1 MRVSLIILAQAA
13 ALTSAILVPRRVD
26 RPHFLEFGIPKS
38 LAFDHSLHDVGI
50 SDIPNLADFP
60 QFAGLASLAGL
71 SNLPGLADMPSM
83 SETPQTPGFPRIS
96 LPHFSKTPAP
106 APSLLDSLPEN
117 DQEISVSRVIRVPC
131 EGCPTQVPGQRT
143 DLVLEFNLA
152 AGNHRNMTLN
162 DIPILP
168 ISEDPLKPSELTN
181 LVVTQMPS
189 DVDSIVYIINPK
201 MFPTVSLSYGLLT
214 RVETK
219 NDIKNYELILNI
231 YSVNQTE
238 VNLKGLEMTV
248 NEEPGTHKLSFGPY
262 VSLPKGEMCGMNL
275 KCMMDKMFRKVQD
288 MRIPLPSFTSM
299 GCHEEISEEET
310 GTPSIELGKATTVTT
325 PVFSYQANAS
335 PKRPSLFH
343 RIVRQ
348 ILLPVFVGIA
358 VGMAVSLL
366 GLVIG
371 HISVAIWRRFYGR
384 SSGASR
390 ARGCFGFLR
399 RNRER
404 CAREARNKLA
414 AGMAD
419 GEVEKALLPQ
429 TEAPPAY
436 ADDETVDAVEKE

>member
-1 MRVSLIILAQAA
+1 
-13 ALTSAILVPRRVD
+13 
-26 RPHFLEFGIPKS
+26 
-38 LAFDHSLHDVGI
+38 
-50 SDIPNLADFP
+50 
-60 QFAGLASLAGL
+60 
-71 SNLPGLADMPSM
+71 
-83 SETPQTPGFPRIS
+83 
-96 LPHFSKTPAP
+96 
-106 APSLLDSLPEN
+106 
-117 DQEISVSRVIRVPC
+117 
-131 EGCPTQVPGQRT
+131 
-143 DLVLEFNLA
+143 
-152 AGNHRNMTLN
+152 MTLN

-325 PVFSYQANAS
+325 PVFLIPSQCLTQTSKPLSSY
-335 PKRPSLFH
+335 RPADPSSRFRWHRRWYGCFSSRPRHRSHFRRHLETLLWSL
-343 RIVRQ
+343 
-348 ILLPVFVGIA
+348 
-358 VGMAVSLL
+358 
-366 GLVIG
+366 
-371 HISVAIWRRFYGR
+371 IWRL
-384 SSGASR
+384 SR
-390 ARGCFGFLR
+390 TR
-399 RNRER
+399 
-404 CAREARNKLA
+404 
-414 AGMAD
+414 
-419 GEVEKALLPQ
+419 LLWIF
-429 TEAPPAY
+429 AP
-436 ADDETVDAVEKE
+436 